1 MGGASVAS
9 DADGSAGG
17 FRVQEAG
24 GDSTRHTALAFV
36 VDGVP
41 SMSQEL
47 EKTNKRLDMLENGA
61 ASTPQQLH
69 EKAKAG
75 RQTESCAVSPHRR
88 PDGMRPGPINNSEQT
103 EKADSLQE
111 PFALAIPASC

>member
-9 DADGSAGG
+9 DADGCAGS

-47 EKTNKRLDMLENGA
+47 EKTNKRLDVLENGA

-75 RQTESCAVSPHRR
+75 IRQTESCAVSPHRR
-88 PDGMRPGPINNSEQT
+88 PDGARRGRREY
-103 EKADSLQE
+103 
-111 PFALAIPASC
+111 FAYLAVPEGISN